1 MRRGKKKAPFHLDIA
16 PVNLIDLLLV
26 LLIFF
31 VTTTTFLQLKVIE
44 FNVPAAK
51 NNETKYLKDSTYI
64 VNIKEDCS
72 LFLDDTKYSIDEL
85 SSEMKSRYEKNKK
98 SIFQIAAHQNS
109 PHRCFIEVLDRFK
122 DNKIENIS
130 ILTKQKGE

>member
-1 MRRGKKKAPFHLDIA
+1 MRRGKRKATFHLDIA

-44 FNVPAAK
+44 FDVPHA
-51 NNETKYLKDSTYI
+51 NSNETRYLKDLTFV

-72 LFLDDTKYSIDEL
+72 LFFGDKQVTLHEL
-85 SSEMKSRYEKNKK
+85 SFEIKSKYERNKK

-109 PHRCFIEVLDRFK
+109 PHRCFIDVLDKFRENGI
-122 DNKIENIS
+122 DNIS
-130 ILTKQKGE
+130 ILTKTREQ